1 MTQILAIVF
10 DLDELI
16 GQFVEAGMFWD
27 GLQHYFKNK
36 LTDADFFHMLDM
48 FPQFLRPNI
57 ISIFN
62 YLKHQKQA
70 HNNIR
75 VYIFTNNQG
84 PKSWAE
90 KIKNYIEAKIHY
102 NIFDGVIGAY
112 KVRNKIIEPYRTSY
126 DKSYNDFIKCSGL
139 SDNTKVC
146 FLDDQYHPQMKHKN
160 VYYVNVKP
168 YTFNYTFI
176 DMIDTY
182 LQNRHIPPISNKQA
196 FTHYMIDFL
205 KGYSFTYTDKT
216 IGELNID
223 NIVTKRMMQHIQ
235 QFLKPKRTKT
245 HKVKKQPKKKHKTM
259 KNKN

>member
-27 GLQHYFKNK
+27 GLQQYFKNK

-48 FPQFLRPNI
+48 FPHFLRPNI

-62 YLKHQKQA
+62 YLKHQKQS
-70 HNNIR
+70 HHNIR

-102 NIFDGVIGAY
+102 SIFDGVIGAY
-112 KVRNKIIEPYRTSY
+112 KVRNKIIEPCRTSY
-126 DKSYNDFIKCSGL
+126 DKSYDDFIKCSGL
-139 SDNTKVC
+139 SDTTKVC
-146 FLDDQYHPQMKHKN
+146 FLDDQYHPQMKHNN

-168 YTFNYTFI
+168 YTFNYKFI
-176 DMIDTY
+176 DMIHTY
-182 LQNRHIPPISNKQA
+182 LQNIHIPPISNKQH
-196 FTHYMIDFL
+196 FIHYMVDFL

-216 IGELNID
+216 ISEINID
-223 NIVTKRMMQHIQ
+223 KIVTKRMMQHIQ
-235 QFLKPKRTKT
+235 KFLKPKQSKT
-245 HKVKKQPKKKHKTM
+245 HKARKSFKKKNKTIKK
-259 KNKN
+259 KN

>member
-1 MTQILAIVF
+1 MTQLLAIVF

-57 ISIFN
+57 ISIFT
-62 YLKHQKQA
+62 YLKHQKQS
-70 HNNIR
+70 HSNLR

-102 NIFDGVIGAY
+102 NVFDKVIGAY
-112 KVRNKIIEPYRTSY
+112 KVGNKIIEPCRTSY
-126 DKSYNDFIKCSGL
+126 DKSYDDFIKCARVP
-139 SDNTKVC
+139 DTTKVC

-168 YTFNYTFI
+168 YTFNYKFL
-176 DMIDTY
+176 DMIQTY
-182 LQNRHIPPISNKQA
+182 LQNTYTPPISNKQV
-196 FTHYMIDFL
+196 FTYHMLEYL
-205 KGYSFTYTDKT
+205 KGYNFTYTDKT
-216 IGELNID
+216 VCETNID

-235 QFLKPKRTKT
+235 RFLKPKQSKS
-245 HKVKKQPKKKHKTM
+245 HKYGRKHKKKNKTF
-259 KNKN
+259 KK